1 MGAQCPLEWSHACQ
15 LHLSS
20 AEPTLGCTG
29 SGASIGPDSAL
40 ALLKGREEAH
50 SSIECME

>member
-29 SGASIGPDSAL
+29 SGASIGPDL
-40 ALLKGREEAH
+40 ALTLSKGKEEAH